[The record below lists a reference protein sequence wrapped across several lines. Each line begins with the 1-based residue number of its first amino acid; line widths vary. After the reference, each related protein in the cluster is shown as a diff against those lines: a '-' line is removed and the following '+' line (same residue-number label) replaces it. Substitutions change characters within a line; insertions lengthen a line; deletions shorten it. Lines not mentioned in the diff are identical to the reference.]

1 MCKPDFRI
9 FILELII
16 LPVILRN
23 LIKFR
28 QFLFLLNNKNLSEM
42 LNIPGNIDEKADII
56 LKMPIR
62 RSKMTFKS
70 SFYCFVG

>member
-9 FILELII
+9 FILELLI

-23 LIKFR
+23 FIFR
-28 QFLFLLNNKNLSEM
+28 QFLYLLNNKNLSEM
-42 LNIPGNIDEKADII
+42 LKIPGNIDEKADII

>member
-23 LIKFR
+23 FIFR
-28 QFLFLLNNKNLSEM
+28 QFLYLLNNKNLSEM
-42 LNIPGNIDEKADII
+42 LKIPGNIDEKADII